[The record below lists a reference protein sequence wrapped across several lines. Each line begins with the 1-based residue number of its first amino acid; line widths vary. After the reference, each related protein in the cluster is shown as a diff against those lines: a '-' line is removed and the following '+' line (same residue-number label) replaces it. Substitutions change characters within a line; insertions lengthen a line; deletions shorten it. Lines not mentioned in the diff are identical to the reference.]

1 MGVKVR
7 EKAQGSGVFWIF
19 VNHNGQRT
27 SRQVG
32 SKKAAEQAKQQ
43 IEAKLTLGQW
53 LPEETPKKTLPTLN
67 LYYQGIAETNT
78 AMDNN
83 IRRAGTDLR

>member
-7 EKAQGSGVFWIF
+7 EKVPDSRVYWIF
-19 VNHNGQRT
+19 VNHHGRRT

-43 IEAKLTLGQW
+43 IEAKLTLGQ
-53 LPEETPKKTLPTLN
+53 
-67 LYYQGIAETNT
+67 
-78 AMDNN
+78 
-83 IRRAGTDLR
+83 